1 MEKVVSNFEKLSH
14 IPNSVKVGLLSAILA
29 QPFEVIRTCS
39 IINQHNITN
48 VNFRGMIEI
57 CRKIF
62 QKEGYKG
69 FFRGSTL
76 SFFKITLNYT
86 FFFLSLDKMI
96 QNVKPIANQS
106 NFFFSSQIADF
117 AMASSSK
124 AMTTILF
131 NPINMMKTRFEV
143 LGNNEYKSIFSA
155 VCKIYKKEG
164 ISGFYKGTIPSLMK
178 DVPYS
183 GLQYSLYQSIMGC
196 NERIRENKIGIV
208 IAAGLSSSMAIMI
221 TYPFDNLRV
230 RAQFNQGS
238 PMKMLGLIKEIFE
251 KEGIKGFYKGYLP
264 RLIKKIFGGA
274 ITWSIYEFYK
284 PNRTLKKEF

>member
-1 MEKVVSNFEKLSH
+1 MEKVASKFEKLTH

-39 IINQHNITN
+39 IINPHNITN
-48 VNFRGMIEI
+48 VNFRGMMEI
-57 CRKIF
+57 CRRIF

-96 QNVKPIANQS
+96 KNVKPITNQS
-106 NFFFSSQIADF
+106 NFFFSSQLIDF

-124 AMTTILF
+124 AITTILF

-143 LGNNEYKSIFSA
+143 LGNNEYKSIFA
-155 VCKIYKKEG
+155 AICKIYNKERVL
-164 ISGFYKGTIPSLMK
+164 GFYKGTIPSLIK

-183 GLQYSLYQSIMGC
+183 GLQYSLYQTILGF
-196 NERIRENKIGIV
+196 NERARENKGWIV
-208 IAAGLSSSMAIMI
+208 TAAGVSSSIAIMV

-230 RAQFNQGS
+230 RAQFHQGS
-238 PMKMLGLIKEIFE
+238 PKKIILLSKEILE
-251 KEGIKGFYKGYLP
+251 KEGVKGFYKGYLP
-264 RLIKKIFGGA
+264 RLIKKIFGAA
-274 ITWSIYEFYK
+274 ITWSIYEYYK
-284 PNRTLKKEF
+284 PNKNLKKEE